1 MNDGSGSDGGNGH
14 TAFFSTTGPIYP
26 ALVEKTCVLP
36 QFQRPSG
43 GKRGEGGLF
52 FEPEPLTM
60 EGSHSLPFQTRLSL
74 LTGILRRLADD
85 FFGELS
91 KALGKGEGDGGLRLH
106 ACPPPTHTHFPYN
119 TLPRPHALHSVSAHW
134 GGRGGG
140 HSDRLQPPLRT
151 GSPGRRMDGPQPQ
164 QRIAWPE
171 QWRPTVAR
179 AQLGKALPLPEHFL
193 PELPGAHRDR
203 CELTPARL
211 SSSTPRLR
219 CGMTAGRCRS
229 TTEGCKAFYRS
240 LYGGEELPAAW
251 APKDWRRQYVSLQ
264 PFLAAWTMFC
274 ACVSAWR
281 S

>member
-106 ACPPPTHTHFPYN
+106 ACPPPHTHTSHTTLSHAHTHCIQSQLTGAGVAVATAIAYN
-119 TLPRPHALHSVSAHW
+119 HRFALDHPDAGWMVRNHSNGSHGQNNGDPRW
-134 GGRGGG
+134 
-140 HSDRLQPPLRT
+140 
-151 GSPGRRMDGPQPQ
+151 PGRNSGRHSRCQNISCLNYPGH
-164 QRIAWPE
+164 IE
-171 QWRPTVAR
+171 TVANLHPR
-179 AQLGKALPLPEHFL
+179 GYQAVH
-193 PELPGAHRDR
+193 PG
-203 CELTPARL
+203 
-211 SSSTPRLR
+211 
-219 CGMTAGRCRS
+219 CGA
-229 TTEGCKAFYRS
+229 
-240 LYGGEELPAAW
+240 
-251 APKDWRRQYVSLQ
+251 V
-264 PFLAAWTMFC
+264 
-274 ACVSAWR
+274 
-281 S
+281 